1 MNGQQPRIQKPPTS
15 GEAGEIIAR
24 DSALMSRSY
33 RRVFPIVVKRVHGAL
48 VEDINDNSYIDFT
61 SGLGTLPIG
70 GNHPEVVK
78 ALKGQLEKVSSY
90 NLMAAYSDES
100 VKLIEELSKIAPIRG
115 DLRALF
121 CSSGSEAID
130 AAIRSMRWHTG
141 RNVVLTFLGEYHGS
155 TIACLAAS
163 TDERARRSSTRIL
176 DMLYSF
182 GHECEGCP
190 LGLKPE
196 ECKAECL
203 KLSRDLI
210 ESAAPE
216 DLSAILFEPIH
227 FRLGLSLPPKTYLE
241 RLMGL
246 AKELGGLTIA
256 DELITAPARTGR
268 WFALDHWNAK
278 VDAVC
283 LGEQLAS
290 GLPLGILL
298 AREELL
304 DLEPGMYELAA
315 GLQLSII
322 AALTTL
328 WVIRE
333 EGLVERSERLGRRVL
348 KRLRDLVED
357 LGIGWRVNGIGM
369 LVGVGV
375 LGEDGLGD
383 ERLARLIVDECF
395 RVGLLIRRRGA
406 TLILSP
412 ALNIEEDLL
421 EKGLEIFEEKVSEL
435 SQLSQAS

>member
-1 MNGQQPRIQKPPTS
+1 MNNQQPKIQRPPTS
-15 GEAGEIIAR
+15 GEAGDIIAR
-24 DSALMSRSY
+24 DASLMSRSY
-33 RRVFPIVVKRVHGAL
+33 RRAFPIVVKRVHGAL

-61 SGLGTLPIG
+61 SGLRTLPIG

-78 ALKGQLEKVSSY
+78 ALRSQLEKVASY
-90 NLMAAYSDES
+90 NLMAAYSEEP
-100 VKLIEELSKIAPIRG
+100 VELVEELSRIAPIRG
-115 DLRALF
+115 DVRALF

-130 AAIRSMRWHTG
+130 AAIRSMRWHSG
-141 RNVVLTFLGEYHGS
+141 KNVILTFLGEYHGS
-155 TIACLAAS
+155 TITCLTAS
-163 TDERARRSSTRIL
+163 TDERARRTSTRIL
-176 DMLYSF
+176 DIIYSLR
-182 GHECEGCP
+182 HDCEVCP
-190 LGLKPE
+190 IGSDPK

-210 ESAAPE
+210 KSVAPE

-227 FRLGLSLPPKTYLE
+227 FRMGLSFPPADYFEKL
-241 RLMGL
+241 RVL

-256 DELITAPARTGR
+256 NELITSPARTGR

-304 DLEPGMYELAA
+304 DLKPGMHELTA
-315 GLQLSII
+315 GLQLSTV

-328 WVIRE
+328 RVIRE

-348 KRLRDLVED
+348 KRLRDHIED
-357 LGIGWRVNGIGM
+357 LGLGWRIGGVGLLTGI
-369 LVGVGV
+369 GV

-383 ERLARLIVDECF
+383 ERLAKLIVDECF
-395 RVGLLIRRRGA
+395 RVGLLLERRGA

-412 ALNIEEDLL
+412 ALNIEEEIL
-421 EKGLEIFEEKVSEL
+421 EKGLEIFEEKVAEL

>member
-1 MNGQQPRIQKPPTS
+1 MKGQQPRIQKPPTS
-15 GEAGEIIAR
+15 GEAGKIIAR

-33 RRVFPIVVKRVHGAL
+33 RRAFPIVVKHVHGAL
-48 VEDINDNSYIDFT
+48 VEDVNDNSYIDFT

-78 ALKGQLEKVSSY
+78 ALKAQLEKASSY
-90 NLMAAYSDES
+90 NLMAAYSEEAVELVD
-100 VKLIEELSKIAPIRG
+100 ELSKIAPIRG

-121 CSSGSEAID
+121 CSSGFEAID
-130 AAIRSMRWHTG
+130 AALRSMRWHTG

-163 TDERARRSSTRIL
+163 TDERARRLSTRIL
-176 DMLYSF
+176 DTLYGL
-182 GHECEGCP
+182 GHECESCP
-190 LGLKPE
+190 LGLTPE

-203 KLSRDLI
+203 KLSRDLA

-241 RLMGL
+241 KLMTL

-256 DELITAPARTGR
+256 NELITAPARTGR
-268 WFALDHWNAK
+268 WFALDYWNAR

-304 DLEPGMYELAA
+304 DLEPGMHEVAA

-322 AALTTL
+322 AALRTL

-348 KRLRDLVED
+348 KRLRGLVED
-357 LGIGWRVNGIGM
+357 LGLEWRVNGVGM

-375 LGEDGLGD
+375 LGGDGLGD

-395 RVGLLIRRRGA
+395 RVGLLIGRRGA

-435 SQLSQAS
+435 SRLSRAS